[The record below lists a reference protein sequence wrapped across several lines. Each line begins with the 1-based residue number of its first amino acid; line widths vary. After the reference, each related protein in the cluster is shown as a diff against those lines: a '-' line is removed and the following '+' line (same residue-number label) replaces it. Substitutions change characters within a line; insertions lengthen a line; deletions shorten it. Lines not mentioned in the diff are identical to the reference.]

1 MSMESI
7 GGGGNSNGADEAE
20 EKGQRLLST
29 KAPTNPWCSPL
40 LTDLY
45 QFTMAMHTGKRENI
59 GIEQKMQAKLPSNFI
74 LKEDEISFLHSI
86 MPTCE
91 DGFFDYLRAIDCSD
105 VEVYSIS
112 EVPLCFLS
120 SAYELKGQLL

>member
-59 GIEQKMQAKLPSNFI
+59 GIEQWAVDGHCHHLFVGGI
-74 LKEDEISFLHSI
+74 LGEVNLTFQ
-86 MPTCE
+86 